1 MVSFNVSSHPVRFSF
16 QVRAGESLLKLVSDL
31 KIYLV
36 LNDFPS
42 VNESIA
48 TNTAKYKSIQ
58 NDIDNKLLN
67 VRDELALD
75 LYELEDEYY
84 SSLYK

>member
-1 MVSFNVSSHPVRFSF
+1 MVRFKVSSHPVCFSF

>member
-1 MVSFNVSSHPVRFSF
+1 M
-16 QVRAGESLLKLVSDL
+16 LKLVSDL

-42 VNESIA
+42 VNESITA
-48 TNTAKYKSIQ
+48 NTSMFKNMQ
-58 NDIDNKLLN
+58 NDGDAKLLS